1 MINNFDFIILSET
14 WNGTTIEVAGYRSVV
29 QGASKVRKRGRNSG
43 GLAMLYT
50 NEFHDWIP
58 VEKDWFKI
66 SKQYPKTAKDIFVCG
81 IYIPPYNSN
90 YYHPEL
96 FEDLEKD
103 IEHFSARGSILLL
116 GDFNSRTGKYPDVVC
131 NEGNHMIAND
141 QSEFS
146 LRSIQR
152 NSFDNEIN
160 NHGKR
165 LIEIC
170 RSADL
175 RILNGRVNGDSLED
189 PHFMERK
196 E

>member
-1 MINNFDFIILSET
+1 M
-14 WNGTTIEVAGYRSVV
+14 V
-29 QGASKVRKRGRNSG
+29 QGASKLRKRGRNSG
-43 GLAMLYT
+43 GLALLCK
-50 NEFHDWIP
+50 NEFHDSISI
-58 VEKDWFKI
+58 EKGSPNFLWFKI
-66 SKQYPKTAKDIFVCG
+66 NKQYPKTAKDIFVCG

-90 YYHPEL
+90 YFNPEL

-103 IEHFSARGSILLL
+103 IEHFSSRGSILLV
-116 GDFNSRTGKYPDVVC
+116 GDFNSRTGKYLDVVS

-165 LIEIC
+165 LLEIC

-175 RILNGRVNGDSLED
+175 RILNGRVNGDSLGR
-189 PHFMERK
+189 PTFPWKKWNKCNRLRNM
-196 E
+196 